1 MVVLMILVAVQNG
14 SNLSAVIVN
23 QLKILN
29 IVILV
34 LVDQVGFLRTNF
46 LII

>member
-1 MVVLMILVAVQNG
+1 MILVVVQNG